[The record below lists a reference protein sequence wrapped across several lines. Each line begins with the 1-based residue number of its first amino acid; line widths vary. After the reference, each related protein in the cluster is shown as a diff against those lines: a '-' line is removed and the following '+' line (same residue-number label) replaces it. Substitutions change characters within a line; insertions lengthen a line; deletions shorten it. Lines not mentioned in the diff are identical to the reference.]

1 MRCVIQ
7 RVTEAKVE
15 VEGRITGQIDKGL
28 MVLVGFESADDES
41 DQKWMINK
49 LLNMRIFADENGM
62 MNKSVTDVDGEL
74 LVVSQFTLHAS
85 TKKGHRPSYIKADK
99 PDSAK
104 TKYHDFVM
112 ALAKEC
118 GKIIETGEF
127 GAMMQVSLINDG
139 PVTITIDSRNKE

>member
-7 RVTEAKVE
+7 RVTEAKVQ

-28 MVLVGFESADDES
+28 MVLVGFEPADDES

-99 PDSAK
+99 PDSAI

-112 ALAKEC
+112 ALAKESS
-118 GKIIETGEF
+118 KIIETGEF